1 MFYPKPNIP
10 YKLVFQEIKNGV
22 VVESYMII
30 TFTEQNNVYKNE
42 RSFGFTHYECYDKYI
57 QRCICYVNEKSVF
70 LNSATN
76 TNSDKKNAFSITKI
90 FLEDEII

>member
-10 YKLVFQEIKNGV
+10 YKLVFQEIKNDI

-30 TFTEQNNVYKNE
+30 TFTEQNNVYKKE
-42 RSFGFTHYECYDKYI
+42 CRFGFTHYECYDKDI
-57 QRCICYVNEKSVF
+57 QRFICYVNAKSVF

-76 TNSDKKNAFSITKI
+76 TNSDKINSFSITKI
-90 FLEDEII
+90 FLEDEIV